1 MEPPLN
7 IDLNI
12 PPLNI
17 DLNIPFN
24 PCDHDYNINQLPD
37 LNSAANVE
45 DTSLSRDDS
54 NLNYTMKLKV
64 MK

>member
-1 MEPPLN
+1 MESPLN

-12 PPLNI
+12 S
-17 DLNIPFN
+17 FN
-24 PCDHDYNINQLPD
+24 PCDHDYYNINQLSN
-37 LNSAANVE
+37 LNLLANVE